1 MEVSVDT
8 RVHRRDVSAY
18 ESHRLNG
25 VEVLTLPELSRHTV
39 SLQIDLRTFLFF
51 RNLKAVVQL
60 DNGMVIGK
68 SLYGMQHAEVEG

>member
-8 RVHRRDVSAY
+8 RVHRRDVSGY
-18 ESHRLNG
+18 ESHWLNE
-25 VEVLTLPELSRHTV
+25 VEVLTLPELSRHMV

-68 SLYGMQHAEVEG
+68 SPFGVQQVEVEG

>member
-18 ESHRLNG
+18 ESHRLND
-25 VEVLTLPELSRHTV
+25 VEVLTLPELSRHVV
-39 SLQIDLRTFLFF
+39 SMQIDLRSFLFF

-68 SLYGMQHAEVEG
+68 SPYGMQQAEAEG

>member
-18 ESHRLNG
+18 DSHRLNG
-25 VEVLTLPELSRHTV
+25 VEILTLPELSRHTV
-39 SLQIDLRTFLFF
+39 SLQIDLRAFLFF

-60 DNGMVIGK
+60 DNGVVIGK
-68 SLYGMQHAEVEG
+68 SPYGMQHAEQEG

>member
-1 MEVSVDT
+1 MKVSVDT

-18 ESHRLNG
+18 EPHKLND
-25 VEVLTLPELSRHTV
+25 VEVLTLPELSRHVV

-68 SLYGMQHAEVEG
+68 SPYGMQQVEVEG

>member
-18 ESHRLNG
+18 DTHSLNG
-25 VEVLTLPELSRHTV
+25 VEILTLPELSRHTV
-39 SLQIDLRTFLFF
+39 SLQVDLRTFLFF

-68 SLYGMQHAEVEG
+68 SPYGMQQVEVEG

>member
-8 RVHRRDVSAY
+8 RVHRRDVSGY
-18 ESHRLNG
+18 ESHRLNE
-25 VEVLTLPELSRHTV
+25 VEVLTLPELSRHMV

-68 SLYGMQHAEVEG
+68 SLFGVQQVEVEG

>member
-8 RVHRRDVSAY
+8 RVHRRDVSDY
-18 ESHRLNG
+18 ESHRLNE
-25 VEVLTLPELSRHTV
+25 VEVLTLPELSRHMV
-39 SLQIDLRTFLFF
+39 SLQIDLRTF

-68 SLYGMQHAEVEG
+68 SPFGVQQVEAEG

>member
-8 RVHRRDVSAY
+8 RVHRRDVSDY
-18 ESHRLNG
+18 ESHRLNE
-25 VEVLTLPELSRHTV
+25 VEVLTLPELSRHMV

-68 SLYGMQHAEVEG
+68 SPFGMQQVEVEG

>member
-8 RVHRRDVSAY
+8 RVHRRDVSDY
-18 ESHRLNG
+18 DSNSLNG
-25 VEVLTLPELSRHTV
+25 VEVLTLPELSRHIV
-39 SLQIDLRTFLFF
+39 SLQIELRTFLFF

-68 SLYGMQHAEVEG
+68 SPYGMQRVEAEG

>member
-1 MEVSVDT
+1 M
-8 RVHRRDVSAY
+8 HRRDVSAY
-18 ESHRLNG
+18 DSHQVNG

-51 RNLKAVVQL
+51 RNIKAVVQL

-68 SLYGMQHAEVEG
+68 SPYGTQQVEVEG

>member
-8 RVHRRDVSAY
+8 RVHRRDVSGY
-18 ESHRLNG
+18 ESHRLNE
-25 VEVLTLPELSRHTV
+25 VEVLTLPELSRHMV
-39 SLQIDLRTFLFF
+39 SLRIDLRTFLFF

-68 SLYGMQHAEVEG
+68 SPFGVQQVEVEG